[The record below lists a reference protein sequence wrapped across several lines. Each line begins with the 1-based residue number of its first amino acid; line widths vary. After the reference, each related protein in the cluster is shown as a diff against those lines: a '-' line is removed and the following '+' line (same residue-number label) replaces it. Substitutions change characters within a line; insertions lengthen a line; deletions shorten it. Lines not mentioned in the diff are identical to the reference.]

1 MSDTK
6 SSPAETAREVFR
18 QLASQRKP
26 PTPENYSRVY
36 AQQAGLTFAEV
47 QPAAAVLES
56 LARRL
61 IAEPPNA
68 DDASAT
74 QERAAT
80 QATGRSGPGLH
91 SK

>member
-18 QLASQRKP
+18 QLALQRKP

-47 QPAAAVLES
+47 QPAAAALENV
-56 LARRL
+56 AR
-61 IAEPPNA
+61 
-68 DDASAT
+68 
-74 QERAAT
+74 
-80 QATGRSGPGLH
+80 
-91 SK
+91 